1 MKQTAPEY
9 TGLETMEHYHM
20 AMTVDSSEMTEK
32 IFYQH
37 FLTSLISI
45 KNAVFDDETTADY
58 APSCGI

>member
-1 MKQTAPEY
+1 
-9 TGLETMEHYHM
+9 M

-45 KNAVFDDETTADY
+45 KNAVFNDKPTADY
-58 APSCGI
+58 ASSCGI